1 MPGHLRFGYGF
12 DMRNPS
18 QWRRP
23 WPDFYAETLEFIE
36 HIEGLGF
43 EGVWF
48 AEHHG
53 IDDGYMPSPI
63 VFGAGVATRTKKVR
77 ISQGV
82 GLAPHY
88 HPVRL
93 AEDLAVLD
101 ILSNGR
107 AEFAMGIGY
116 LGFEAEAYG
125 WNAKQRGRI
134 SNEVIEIVRRLWQ
147 GETLDYDGE
156 FYQLKRARCTPLPCQ
171 QGGIPMFIGGVAQP
185 GFRRAATLG
194 DGFIG
199 PVEFWPAYLDE
210 VRAAGKDEKDARIVS
225 MSYSDMWFLVSE
237 DPERTLDQLA
247 PHAYYQINTY
257 AEWQEGA
264 DWAVYSQMSLDEFK
278 KAGLMKVLTPDEA
291 VAYIRSRREAAPIEA
306 FCMQAASG
314 FPLSLLAEH
323 AELFANK
330 VIPAFRT
337 TATAAATR

>member
-1 MPGHLRFGYGF
+1 MTSHLRFGYGF
-12 DMRNPS
+12 DMRNPPA
-18 QWRRP
+18 WHRP
-23 WPDFYAETLEFIE
+23 WADLYAETIEFIE
-36 HIEGLGF
+36 HIERLGF
-43 EGVWF
+43 EGVWL

-63 VFGAGVATRTKKVR
+63 VFGAGIATRTKKVR

-125 WNAKQRGRI
+125 LPRGKRGKI
-134 SNEVIEIVRRLWQ
+134 ADEVMEIVRRLWQ
-147 GETLDYDGE
+147 GETVDYNGE
-156 FYQLKRARCTPLPCQ
+156 FFQLKGARCTPLPVQ
-171 QGGIPMFIGGVAQP
+171 PGGIPMFVGGVAQP
-185 GFRRAATLG
+185 GFRRAARLG

-199 PVEFWPAYLDE
+199 PVEFWPGYVEELK
-210 VRAAGKDEKDARIVS
+210 AAGKSEQDGRIVS

-237 DPERTLDQLA
+237 DPEKTIHELA

-264 DWAVYSQMSLDEFK
+264 EWQVFTGMDLEQFK
-278 KAGLMKVLTPDEA
+278 QAGVMKVITPEEA
-291 VAYIRSRREAAPIEA
+291 VTYIKSRQEAAPIEA

-314 FPLSLLAEH
+314 FPPAKLAEH
-323 AELFANK
+323 AELFAKK
-330 VIPAFRT
+330 VMPAFR
-337 TATAAATR
+337 

>member
-1 MPGHLRFGYGF
+1 MQPHLRFGYGF
-12 DMRNPS
+12 DMRNAPD
-18 QWRRP
+18 WYRP
-23 WPDFYAETLEFIE
+23 WPDLYAETLEFIE
-36 HIEGLGF
+36 HIESLGF
-43 EGVWF
+43 EQVWF

-53 IDDGYMPSPI
+53 IADGYLPSPV

-93 AEDLAVLD
+93 AEDLAVMD

-125 WNAKQRGRI
+125 WKPKQRGRM

-147 GETLDYDGE
+147 GETVNYDGE
-156 FYQLKRARCTPLPCQ
+156 FFQLSGARCTPLPCQ
-171 QGGIPMFIGGVAQP
+171 EGGIPMFIGGVAQP
-185 GFRRAATLG
+185 GFRRAARLG

-199 PVEFWPAYLDE
+199 PVEFWPAYLEE
-210 VRAAGKDEKDARIVS
+210 VRAAGRNEADARIVS
-225 MSYSDMWFLVSE
+225 MSYSDMWMMVSA
-237 DPERTLDQLA
+237 DPEKTLNDMA

-264 DWAVYSQMSLDEFK
+264 EWQVFSGMSLDDFK
-278 KAGLMKVLTPDEA
+278 KAGVMRVMTPDEA
-291 VAYIRSRREAAPIEA
+291 IAHIRSRQEAAPIEA
-306 FCMQAASG
+306 FCMQAPTG
-314 FPLSLLAEH
+314 FPLKLLAEH
-323 AELFANK
+323 AELFARK
-330 VIPAFRT
+330 VMPAFR
-337 TATAAATR
+337 

>member
-1 MPGHLRFGYGF
+1 MPSQLRFGYGF
-12 DMRNPS
+12 DMRNPK
-18 QWRRP
+18 QWFRP
-23 WPDFYAETLEFIE
+23 WADLYSETLEFIE
-36 HIEGLGF
+36 HIEALGF
-43 EGVWF
+43 GGVWL

-53 IDDGYMPSPI
+53 IDDGYMPSPV
-63 VFGAGVATRTKKVR
+63 VFGAGIATRTKKVR

-93 AEDLAVLD
+93 AEDLAIVD

-125 WNAKQRGRI
+125 WNPKERGRR
-134 SNEVIEIVRRLWQ
+134 SNEVMEIVRRLWS

-156 FYQLKRARCTPLPCQ
+156 FFQLKGARCTPLPVQ
-171 QGGIPMFIGGVAQP
+171 EGGIPMFVGGVAQP
-185 GFRRAATLG
+185 GFRRAARLG

-199 PVEFWPAYLDE
+199 PVEYWPAYLEE
-210 VRAAGKDEKDARIVS
+210 VRAAGGDEKGARIVS

-237 DPERTLDQLA
+237 DPERTLDELA

-264 DWAVYSQMSLDEFK
+264 EWSVFSQMDLDEFK
-278 KAGLMKVLTPDEA
+278 KAGLLKVMTPDEA
-291 VAYIRSRREAAPIEA
+291 VAYIRSRCEAAPIEA
-306 FCMQAASG
+306 FCMQAPAG
-314 FPLSLLAEH
+314 FPLARLAEH
-323 AELFANK
+323 AELFASK
-330 VIPAFRT
+330 VIPAFR
-337 TATAAATR
+337 

>member
-1 MPGHLRFGYGF
+1 MTKSLRFGYGF
-12 DMRNPS
+12 DMRNPA
-18 QWRRP
+18 QWYKP
-23 WPDFYAETLEFIE
+23 WADLYAETLEFIE
-36 HIEGLGF
+36 HIEALGF
-43 EGVWF
+43 ENVWI

-53 IDDGYMPSPI
+53 IEDGYMPSPI
-63 VFGAGVATRTKKVR
+63 VFGAGIATRTKKVR

-107 AEFAMGIGY
+107 ADFAMGIGY

-125 WNAKQRGRI
+125 WNRKKRGKI

-156 FYQLKRARCTPLPCQ
+156 FYQLKGARCTPLPIQ
-171 QGGIPMFIGGVAQP
+171 EGGIPMFIGGVSKP
-185 GFRRAATLG
+185 GFRRAAQLG

-199 PVEFWPAYLDE
+199 PVEFWPEYLEE
-210 VRAAGKDEKDARIVS
+210 VRAAGKDDKDARIVS
-225 MSYSDMWFLVSE
+225 MSYSDMWLLVSE
-237 DPERTLDQLA
+237 DPEKTLDELA
-247 PHAYYQINTY
+247 PHAHYQINTY

-264 DWAVYSQMSLDEFK
+264 DWAVLSGMSIEEFK
-278 KAGLMKVLTPDEA
+278 KAGVMRVMTPDECI
-291 VAYIRSRREAAPIEA
+291 AYIKSRQEAAPIEA

-314 FPLSLLAEH
+314 FPLSKLAEH
-323 AELFANK
+323 AELFAKK
-330 VIPAFRT
+330 VIPAFR
-337 TATAAATR
+337 A

>member
-1 MPGHLRFGYGF
+1 MPLRFGYGF
-12 DMRNPS
+12 DMRNPKA
-18 QWRRP
+18 WYRP
-23 WPDFYAETLEFIE
+23 WADLYAETIEFIE
-36 HIEGLGF
+36 HIESLGF
-43 EGVWF
+43 EGVWL

-93 AEDLAVLD
+93 AEDMAVLD

-116 LGFEAEAYG
+116 LGFEADAYG
-125 WNAKQRGRI
+125 WDRRQRGRI
-134 SNEVIEIVRRLWQ
+134 ADEVIEIVRRLWQ
-147 GETLDYDGE
+147 GETLDYAGE
-156 FYQLKRARCTPLPCQ
+156 FFQLKGARCTPLPVQ
-171 QGGIPMFIGGVAQP
+171 PGGIPMFIGGVAQP
-185 GFRRAATLG
+185 GFRRAARLG

-199 PVEFWPAYLDE
+199 PVEYWPAYLEE
-210 VRAAGKDEKDARIVS
+210 VRAAGKDEAKARIVS

-237 DPERTLDQLA
+237 DPEKTLNELA
-247 PHAYYQINTY
+247 PHAYYQVNTY

-264 DWAVYSQMSLDEFK
+264 EWGVFTQMDLEQFK
-278 KAGLMKVLTPDEA
+278 QAGVMKVLTPEEA
-291 VAYIRSRREAAPIEA
+291 VAYIKSRQEAAPIEA
-306 FCMQAASG
+306 FCMQAPSG
-314 FPLSLLAEH
+314 FPLALLAQH

-330 VIPAFRT
+330 VMPAFR
-337 TATAAATR
+337 

>member
-1 MPGHLRFGYGF
+1 MPRELPFGYGF
-12 DMRNPS
+12 DMRNPP
-18 QWRRP
+18 QWYKP

-36 HIEGLGF
+36 HIENLGF
-43 EGVWF
+43 GGVWL

-107 AEFAMGIGY
+107 AEFGMGIGY

-125 WNAKQRGRI
+125 WNPKQRGRL
-134 SNEVIEIVRRLWQ
+134 SNEVMEIVRRLWQ
-147 GETLDYDGE
+147 GEALDYRGE
-156 FYQLKRARCTPLPCQ
+156 FFQLKRARCTPLPCQ
-171 QGGIPMFIGGVAQP
+171 AGGIPMFVGGVAQP

-199 PVEFWPAYLDE
+199 PVEFWPAYLEE
-210 VRAAGKDEKDARIVS
+210 VKAAGRSEAEARIIS
-225 MSYSDMWFLVSE
+225 MSYSDMWMMVSE
-237 DPERTLDQLA
+237 DPEKTLNAMA

-257 AEWQEGA
+257 AKWQEGA
-264 DWAVYSQMSLDEFK
+264 EWSVYTQMSLDEFK
-278 KAGLMKVLTPDEA
+278 RAGVMKVLTPDEA
-291 VAYIRSRREAAPIEA
+291 IGYIRSRQAAAPIEA
-306 FCMQAASG
+306 FVMQAPTG
-314 FPLSLLAEH
+314 FPLKLLAEH
-323 AELFANK
+323 AELFASK
-330 VIPAFRT
+330 VMPAFRS
-337 TATAAATR
+337 

>member
-1 MPGHLRFGYGF
+1 MSNPPRLRFGYGF
-12 DMRNPS
+12 DMRNPKA
-18 QWRRP
+18 WFRP
-23 WPDFYAETLEFIE
+23 WPDLYAETLEFIE
-36 HIEGLGF
+36 HIESLSF
-43 EGVWF
+43 EGVWL

-63 VFGAGVATRTKKVR
+63 VFGAGIATRTKKVR

-82 GLAPHY
+82 GLLPHY

-125 WNAKQRGRI
+125 LQRGQRGRI
-134 SNEVIEIVRRLWQ
+134 SDETIEIVRRLWV
-147 GETLDYDGE
+147 GETLDYAGE
-156 FYQLKRARCTPLPCQ
+156 HFQLKGARCTPLPVQ
-171 QGGIPMFIGGVAQP
+171 QGGIPMFVGGVAQP
-185 GFRRAATLG
+185 GFRRAAKYG

-199 PVEFWPAYLDE
+199 PVEFWPAYLEE
-210 VRAAGKDEKDARIVS
+210 VKAAGKNPAEARIVS

-237 DPERTLDQLA
+237 DPEKTIHELA

-264 DWAVYSQMSLDEFK
+264 DWQVFK
-278 KAGLMKVLTPDEA
+278 GMDLEQFKQAGVMKVVTPDEA
-291 VAYIRSRREAAPIEA
+291 IAYIKSRQEAAPIEA

-314 FPLSLLAEH
+314 FPLAKLAEH
-323 AELFANK
+323 AELFAEK
-330 VIPAFRT
+330 VMPAFR
-337 TATAAATR
+337 